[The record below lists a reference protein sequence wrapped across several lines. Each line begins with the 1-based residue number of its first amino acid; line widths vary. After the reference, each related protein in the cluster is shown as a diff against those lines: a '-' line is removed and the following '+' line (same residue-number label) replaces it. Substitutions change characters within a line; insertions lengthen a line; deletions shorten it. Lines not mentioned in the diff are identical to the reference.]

1 MTDRMPGQRVMQTEA
16 VDAQRECQRV
26 QPDDSCPFHEVV
38 FAPAACLKQ
47 PVILNQTYRNLTCNY
62 AVPATDRLPSV
73 TVYHPTV
80 CVNSILRLKLRF
92 SFEGESIARS

>member
-16 VDAQRECQRV
+16 VDAQRECQRG

-47 PVILNQTYRNLTCNY
+47 SVILNQTYRNLSCNF
-62 AVPATDRLPSV
+62 AVPVTDGLLAV
-73 TVYHPTV
+73 TGYHRTAS
-80 CVNSILRLKLRF
+80 VNSQLRQQLRCR
-92 SFEGESIARS
+92 FEGERIAIS